1 MPRRVF
7 KSSPD
12 SMAGLVIE
20 EQFAQLNG
28 SNENFFYADE
38 SGCYIRGHMSIN
50 TDPDQIRI
58 GSNFTFPAAYKA
70 MLPSTAVNP
79 TPMLEV
85 NPPIEGFTS
94 FANEVANL
102 LGQLM

>member
-28 SNENFFYADE
+28 NNENFFYADE
-38 SGCYIRGHMSIN
+38 SGCYIRGPMSIHS
-50 TDPDQIRI
+50 DPDQIRI
-58 GSNFTFPAAYKA
+58 NTTFTFPAAYKA

-79 TPMLEV
+79 TPLLEV
-85 NPPIEGFTS
+85 NSPIQGFS
-94 FANEVANL
+94 DFANEVADL
-102 LGQLM
+102 LGQLL